1 MKNQKGKNEIL
12 EEKGK
17 KKWKRKLNGKNT
29 SLETDMG
36 LHRAEA
42 VAIVGGRERGG
53 EGCGVSGRAESLNRR
68 EKRQN
73 LKP

>member
-29 SLETDMG
+29 SLETN
-36 LHRAEA
+36 
-42 VAIVGGRERGG
+42 
-53 EGCGVSGRAESLNRR
+53 VSA
-68 EKRQN
+68 
-73 LKP
+73 

>member
-1 MKNQKGKNEIL
+1 MGKIL
-12 EEKGK
+12 R
-17 KKWKRKLNGKNT
+17 WKQ
-29 SLETDMG
+29 MC

-42 VAIVGGRERGG
+42 VAVVGGRERGG